1 MPLRSPRKSRSE
13 IPGQSCRALPISGP
27 GNECQVRN
35 KSSKDDQR
43 SRALRVTQAALW
55 SVQNCCS
62 ATDGAPISPTDGS
75 FWSIIEHPAPS
86 PNIDLARYS

>member
-1 MPLRSPRKSRSE
+1 
-13 IPGQSCRALPISGP
+13 
-27 GNECQVRN
+27 VRN

-86 PNIDLARYS
+86 PNIDLAR

>member
-1 MPLRSPRKSRSE
+1 MITRERDTK
-13 IPGQSCRALPISGP
+13 
-27 GNECQVRN
+27 CQVRN